1 MKKAQLFTLDLMLSF
16 ALVVLAIGL
25 TIHSFELN
33 TYSLREEEL
42 YNELKN
48 KAETASLMLSI
59 NEKLNCSVQG
69 TKIRMQNCLQKD
81 VLANLSLKEQLGL
94 SGFKCRIVIDSQT
107 LDDCSDDFSTA
118 NNVVSIKK
126 TMLVFD
132 SSITKNQWNSCVT
145 SGCSSGNE
153 KTLTIYVWRS

>member
-69 TKIRMQNCLQKD
+69 TNIRMQNCLQKD
-81 VLANLSLKEQLGL
+81 VLGNLSLKEQLGL
-94 SGFKCRIVIDSQT
+94 SDFKCRIVIDSQA
-107 LDDCSDDFSTA
+107 LDDCRDDFSTA

-126 TMLVFD
+126 KMLVFN
-132 SSITKNQWNSCVT
+132 SSITKTIWNNCVT
-145 SGCSSGNE
+145 SGCSGNE